1 MKSKP
6 LMMMIVAG
14 GCGLVAMLGYQE
26 MRAGQSQ
33 QKEETIPVLVA
44 IAEVHS
50 GSKLDE
56 TNTQFKAYPK
66 SEVPDNAVTS
76 FEQYERRAPIT
87 KLAVNDVVLTSML
100 GEKGQFGAS
109 NKIPRGM
116 RVVTIPV
123 TDSMSHSGQLQP
135 GDRVDVLL
143 TFKQRHAEL
152 GQVTKSKEILQ
163 YIEVFSTDNNRD
175 GTAEQPEKMA
185 KNVSLLVTP
194 EQAPIV
200 PLAKSMGELHL
211 SLRNGNDDQMNETES
226 IDNTSI
232 DEMLAQLTQDRDV
245 RPEHAGL
252 TSDEIRRALS
262 DELRNQLGE
271 LNKNKPPVVEAKEVP
286 VVEEEKLWT
295 VRIYEG
301 DKVRIEEVPID
312 HQVEVKS
319 KATGPDS
326 SKGSDKETASV
337 GWFSKYKKLWT
348 DAKSAKAS
356 IPANAG

>member
-14 GCGLVAMLGYQE
+14 ACGLVAMLGYQE
-26 MRAGQSQ
+26 MRAGQNQ
-33 QKEETIPVLVA
+33 EQEETVPVLVA
-44 IAEVHS
+44 IAEVPS
-50 GSKLDE
+50 GTALDE

-66 SEVPDNAVTS
+66 SEVPENAVSS
-76 FEQYERRAPIT
+76 FEQYDKRAPIT
-87 KLAVNDVVLTSML
+87 KLAVDDVVLTTSL

-109 NKIPRGM
+109 NKIPKGM

-143 TFKQRHAEL
+143 TFKQRHPEL

-175 GTAEQPEKMA
+175 GTTEQPEKLA

-194 EQAPIV
+194 QQAPIV

-211 SLRNGNDDQMNETES
+211 SLRTQLDDEVTETEA
-226 IDNTSI
+226 IDNTLI
-232 DEMLAQLTQDRDV
+232 DEMLADLTREQQEP
-245 RPEHAGL
+245 PEHQGL
-252 TSDEIRRALS
+252 TSDEIRLALS

-271 LNKNKPPVVEAKEVP
+271 FKNQQPADKGEELPVVEV
-286 VVEEEKLWT
+286 EKLWT

-301 DKVRIEEVPID
+301 DTVRVEEVPID
-312 HQVEVKS
+312 HEIESTKEPVN
-319 KATGPDS
+319 T
-326 SKGSDKETASV
+326 GSDKGNGETAST
-337 GWFSKYKKLWT
+337 GWFSKYKKLWNE
-348 DAKSAKAS
+348 AKADT
-356 IPANAG
+356 PATADAG